1 MDMDDDFMGEIEFDL
16 NAPQK
21 EIVTQA
27 IDLASKQGNPDTFA
41 GLNPLIAIMQWW
53 ESHSAANDVALGS
66 PEDKLAA
73 ICEEFVRVQE
83 SEDRS

>member
-16 NAPQK
+16 STPQK

-27 IDLASKQGNPDTFA
+27 IDLASKQGNPETFA

-53 ESHSAANDVALGS
+53 ETHSAANAVVLGS

-73 ICEEFVRVQE
+73 ICEEFVRVHATA
-83 SEDRS
+83 DRS